1 MSPKLHAEFVVC
13 KDFPVQSKSEDLDIA
28 IASAL
33 NMKRAK
39 LAAALVQER
48 AALGYTPSG
57 VSAAEM
63 RTRLEILMPQLDL
76 QYDKHVAFE
85 DCDSCGICV
94 DYQLLIITMLGS
106 GSKYPLLTRLKAK
119 ENISAMSNAE
129 KLREGD
135 GKIGGEI
142 GVDEFD
148 LFIA

>member
-1 MSPKLHAEFVVC
+1 
-13 KDFPVQSKSEDLDIA
+13 
-28 IASAL
+28 
-33 NMKRAK
+33 MKRAK

-106 GSKYPLLTRLKAK
+106 ESKYPLLTRLKAK